1 MKIFYIFSLFIAI
14 ASGVVSAQNKDSVE
28 SKSFTFSASY
38 VAENANVISGGIKTG
53 SCYLGMANL
62 RLGFDTEKANWWKG
76 GLFYINA
83 ANTHGDEPSA
93 SYVGDFQVM
102 SNIEAGNHTYVQELW
117 FKQSIG
123 NVDVTVGLQDL
134 NVEFLNTEA
143 TGTYLNSS
151 FGVIPVLSGNLS
163 VPIFPLTSLGV
174 TSKWLVNENFSW
186 LNALYDGVP
195 TDFDENPYNL
205 NWAFKKGDGL
215 LAITE
220 AQFASSF
227 FGLDGIYK
235 VGAYTHNHF
244 YENDLQDTVL
254 HNNYGI
260 YTISEQNLWQNGAKK
275 VSAFVQAS
283 ISPKRYN
290 ANYYYVGAGVNYVG
304 LLSKRSNDV
313 LGLAFAHAGFKDGIK
328 PETSIEL
335 TYKAL
340 VYSNWFIQPDFQYII
355 NPSGT
360 GMALN
365 NGLVASL
372 RVGISL

>member
-1 MKIFYIFSLFIAI
+1 
-14 ASGVVSAQNKDSVE
+14 
-28 SKSFTFSASY
+28 
-38 VAENANVISGGIKTG
+38 
-53 SCYLGMANL
+53 MANL

-123 NVDVTVGLQDL
+123 NVDVTAGLQDL

-174 TSKWLVNENFSW
+174 TSKWRVNENVSW

-227 FGLDGIYK
+227 LGLD
-235 VGAYTHNHF
+235 
-244 YENDLQDTVL
+244 
-254 HNNYGI
+254 GI

-313 LGLAFAHAGFKDGIK
+313 LGLAFAHAGFKDGIN

-360 GMALN
+360 GMSLN